1 MSTAEVERE
10 PFMRM
15 AWFASFAVILFAA
28 SPAWADAKDD
38 AREHTKVA
46 AQHYKLGRFRDAL
59 DEYSKAYEL
68 VPAAP
73 LLFNIAQ
80 CWRNLG
86 NHERAVFFLEG
97 YLREA
102 KADAANRPIA
112 QELVVEERR
121 LYEEQQAEERRRA
134 EKEQQQKDET
144 EQERKAREAEERKL
158 IEARRLREEEEARRV
173 AALRKADSQR
183 MPKIWEKWWF
193 WSVVGGVAVAGGA
206 AAWYFNPEVTTVPP
220 MGTLGTADHR
230 GIAP

>member
-1 MSTAEVERE
+1 
-10 PFMRM
+10 MRL
-15 AWFASFAVILFAA
+15 AWFVVVITVLASAT
-28 SPAWADAKDD
+28 AWADSKEE

-46 AQHYKLGRFRDAL
+46 AQHYKLGRFQDAL

-102 KADAANRPIA
+102 KADASNRPIA

-121 LYEEQQAEERRRA
+121 LYQEQQEQARKHAAEERQRQDESEQDRR
-134 EKEQQQKDET
+134 
-144 EQERKAREAEERKL
+144 AREAEERKL

-173 AALRKADSQR
+173 SALRKAEASR
-183 MPKIWEKWWF
+183 MPKVWEKWWF
-193 WSVVGGVAVAGGA
+193 WSVVGGVAIAGGA
-206 AAWYFNPEVTTVPP
+206 AAWYFNPDVTTVPP

-230 GIAP
+230 GGTP

>member
-1 MSTAEVERE
+1 
-10 PFMRM
+10 MRL
-15 AWFASFAVILFAA
+15 AWFTSFALAFAVTA
-28 SPAWADAKDD
+28 LSAISAPPAWADAKDE
-38 AREHTKVA
+38 AREHTKIA

-59 DEYSKAYEL
+59 DAYSKAYEL

-102 KADAANRPIA
+102 KPDAANRPIA

-121 LYEEQQAEERRRA
+121 LYQEQQATERKRA
-134 EKEQQQKDET
+134 EDEQRQKNET
-144 EQERKAREAEERKL
+144 EQDRRAREAEERKL

-173 AALRKADSQR
+173 AALRKAEAQR
-183 MPKIWEKWWF
+183 MPKVWEKWWF
-193 WSVVGGVAVAGGA
+193 WSVVGGVAIAGGA

-230 GIAP
+230 GSAP